1 MRIVRPRHTPRETR
15 VPAAPR
21 GGRPKARRQLAPAR
35 PGIGTDHPGSLAGM
49 NLTVIDHPLT
59 RHYMSIL
66 RDKSTHPEE
75 FRAAARRLTYT
86 LVLEATQRV
95 PLEETTIETPL
106 EQTKGYELGSVVAVA
121 VLRAGL
127 GMLGA
132 VLDLLPDVKIG
143 FAGVQRN
150 EETAEPVEYYTKMPA
165 LGGASVLV
173 LEPMLATGGSLSWA
187 CDKAKEFGATTITA
201 LCVVTAPDGV
211 TRMYRDHPDVRIVAA
226 AHDRE
231 LNDRYYIVPGLGD
244 MGDRLF
250 GTL

>member
-1 MRIVRPRHTPRETR
+1 
-15 VPAAPR
+15 
-21 GGRPKARRQLAPAR
+21 
-35 PGIGTDHPGSLAGM
+35 M

-59 RHYMSIL
+59 RHYMSVL
-66 RDKSTHPEE
+66 RDVDTQPEA

-86 LVLEATQRV
+86 LVMEATSRV
-95 PLEETTIETPL
+95 ELEKTEIRTPL
-106 EQTKGYELGSVVAVA
+106 ELTTGYELGNVVAVA

-127 GMLGA
+127 GMLDA
-132 VLDLLPDVKIG
+132 VLDLIPEVRIG

-150 EETAEPVEYYTKMPA
+150 EETAEPMEYYAKMPDLDDA
-165 LGGASVLV
+165 AVLI

-187 CDKAKEFGATTITA
+187 CDKAKEFGATDITA

-211 TRMYRDHPDVRIVAA
+211 TRMYEDHPDVRIVAA

-231 LNDRYYIVPGLGD
+231 LNDQYYIVPGLGD